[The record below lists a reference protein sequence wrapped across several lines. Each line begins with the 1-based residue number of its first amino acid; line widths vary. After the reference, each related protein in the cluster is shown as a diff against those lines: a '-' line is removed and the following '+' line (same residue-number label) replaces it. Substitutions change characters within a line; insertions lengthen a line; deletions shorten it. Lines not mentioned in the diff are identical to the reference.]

1 MPTLRTSIKHRR
13 PLIRTPQLHLTELQL
28 RMIALRTLLVGGLL
42 RVGDG
47 LRDLEGG
54 EVVALALEGRGV
66 VGAAGGCG

>member
-1 MPTLRTSIKHRR
+1 M
-13 PLIRTPQLHLTELQL
+13 
-28 RMIALRTLLVGGLL
+28 MALRTLLVGDLL